1 MPTVKLDVNAYEIL
15 KEIRDNLKRKGI
27 NATFSDA
34 VRQLYESA
42 KDD

>member
-15 KEIRDNLKRKGI
+15 KEIRDNLKKKGI

-34 VRQLYESA
+34 VRWLYESA